1 MSDIFCIAAEFDTPE
16 ALIAASEK
24 TRDAGYSKFEAYTP
38 FPVHG
43 LADAMG
49 LKRPIL
55 AWVIFGGGLAGMAL
69 GFGLAYWVSV
79 INLPYNVGGRPLN
92 SWPSFIPITFETTV
106 LIAALTAVVGMIAFN
121 GLPRPHHPIF
131 NYPRFAQ
138 VMDDKFL
145 LTIESGDPK
154 FDREQTAD
162 FLRGL
167 GPTEVVEVE
176 DE

>member
-1 MSDIFCIAAEFDTPE
+1 MSKIFCIAAEFDTPE
-16 ALIAASEK
+16 ALIAACEK
-24 TRDAGYSKFEAYTP
+24 TRDAGFKKFESYTP

-55 AWVIFGGGLAGMAL
+55 AWVIFGGGLLGMAG

-79 INLPYNVGGRPLN
+79 INGPYNIGGRPLN

-106 LIAALTAVVGMIAFN
+106 LLAALTAVFGMIAFN

-131 NYPRFAQ
+131 NYERFAHI
-138 VMDDKFL
+138 MDDKFL
-145 LTIESGDPK
+145 LTIESNDPK
-154 FDREQTAD
+154 FDRERTAE

-167 GPTEVVEVE
+167 SPTEVVEVE